1 MFVFWLVCLFLF
13 AFLLVCPASPAYW
26 MINDIRSIY
35 LSVCCPSVCL
45 SVCTN
50 TNKTWTEKKKSPT
63 AETADGK
70 IPQLELP
77 QREMALASEEPPAG
91 SPNDSTPRTGEPEG
105 EMSSETPSKS
115 QVRRCMQNAGMQ
127 AGSAIQGGQDPPP
140 PLNAVGVKKLLVET
154 LNNVSSKPHKVFFT
168 TSQFGTPT

>member
-1 MFVFWLVCLFLF
+1 MIYEVFI
-13 AFLLVCPASPAYW
+13 S
-26 MINDIRSIY
+26 
-35 LSVCCPSVCL
+35 LSVFRLSVCL
-45 SVCTN
+45 SVQTQ
-50 TNKTWTEKKKSPT
+50 TKLERKKSPT